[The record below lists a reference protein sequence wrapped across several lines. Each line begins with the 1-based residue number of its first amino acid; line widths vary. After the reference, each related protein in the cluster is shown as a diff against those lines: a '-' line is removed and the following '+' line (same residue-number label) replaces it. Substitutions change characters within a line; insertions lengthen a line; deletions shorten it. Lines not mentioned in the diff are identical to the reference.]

1 MRCPRAVAK
10 PCVECL
16 AAVIVVAAA
25 LGFRCRRLSCCRGRE
40 AAAARDA
47 GDAGAGDEAVARLA
61 AFLDLPASPRTHPAS
76 SKLAAP
82 SLLDTPKAALRRQL
96 KKRRREDTSHWDEV
110 VSFDGRRR
118 AARPA
123 ETPEDAAARLTVEAV
138 ELKRAGKYAAAL
150 AKLYEAKREAKPDG
164 PVVEAKAPEACDV
177 WSFQEKAVAPPPARA
192 VESSASESD
201 DDGADAPS
209 SLARPAAAARGDD
222 DDDDVAPTYRSP
234 SSAQRRVDRAPE
246 PTSDDD
252 EDAVARLKAEAVELK
267 RAGKY
272 AAALAKLYEAK
283 DDELATRDDGPTVE
297 EKAPDDAWSYQEKP
311 APPPA
316 AAVESSDSDGDGDD
330 DGVDTPVSLA
340 RPAAAARAPP
350 SDDDESDGE
359 SEARSAPS
367 DDDDHLE
374 ASLSVF
380 GLAPGAAP
388 RHDDRE
394 AIDTPRSLERPPA
407 HFPAP
412 TPPRPPAPTTPRSG
426 GRPRVS
432 TVLSD
437 AEDPDEGHDVVDCP
451 LILSRPHAGEDH
463 EPIDHDLDLDFHED
477 QATRG
482 LLGANLAASFAEVV
496 G

>member
-96 KKRRREDTSHWDEV
+96 KKRRREDTSRWDEV
-110 VSFDGRRR
+110 VSFDGGRR

-123 ETPEDAAARLTVEAV
+123 ETPEDAAARLIVEAV

-150 AKLYEAKREAKPDG
+150 ARLYEAKREAEPDG
-164 PVVEAKAPEACDV
+164 PVVEEKAPEACDV
-177 WSFQEKAVAPPPARA
+177 WSFQEKAVAPPPTRA
-192 VESSASESD
+192 AESSASESD

-222 DDDDVAPTYRSP
+222 DDDDESDGDDDVAPTYRSP

-246 PTSDDD
+246 PTSEDD
-252 EDAVARLKAEAVELK
+252 EDAVARLKTEAVELK

-272 AAALAKLYEAK
+272 AAALAKHYEAK
-283 DDELATRDDGPTVE
+283 GDELAKRDDGPTVE
-297 EKAPDDAWSYQEKP
+297 EKAPDDAWSYQETP

-316 AAVESSDSDGDGDD
+316 AAVESSESDGDGDD

-359 SEARSAPS
+359 SEARAAPS
-367 DDDDHLE
+367 DDDDDLE

-407 HFPAP
+407 WA
-412 TPPRPPAPTTPRSG
+412 TPRSG

>member
-25 LGFRCRRLSCCRGRE
+25 LGFRRLSCCRGRE

-82 SLLDTPKAALRRQL
+82 SLLDTPKSALRRQL

-110 VSFDGRRR
+110 VSFDGGRR

-150 AKLYEAKREAKPDG
+150 AKLYEAKREAEPDG
-164 PVVEAKAPEACDV
+164 PVVEEKAPEACDV
-177 WSFQEKAVAPPPARA
+177 WSFQEKAKPRA
-192 VESSASESD
+192 A
-201 DDGADAPS
+201 
-209 SLARPAAAARGDD
+209 
-222 DDDDVAPTYRSP
+222 
-234 SSAQRRVDRAPE
+234 
-246 PTSDDD
+246 
-252 EDAVARLKAEAVELK
+252 
-267 RAGKY
+267 
-272 AAALAKLYEAK
+272 
-283 DDELATRDDGPTVE
+283 
-297 EKAPDDAWSYQEKP
+297 
-311 APPPA
+311 
-316 AAVESSDSDGDGDD
+316 
-330 DGVDTPVSLA
+330 
-340 RPAAAARAPP
+340 
-350 SDDDESDGE
+350 
-359 SEARSAPS
+359 
-367 DDDDHLE
+367 
-374 ASLSVF
+374 
-380 GLAPGAAP
+380 
-388 RHDDRE
+388 
-394 AIDTPRSLERPPA
+394 
-407 HFPAP
+407 
-412 TPPRPPAPTTPRSG
+412 PAPTTPRSG

-496 G
+496 GRAGEEGARVQQHADEEAVQAMMDDFAEFDDFEFEQQQEEERTFLQITNNGKKTKDKFTAADKRRVGSTLKAYAELALKDPTKEFPDETKNLDFDTLKGIASSCYHLAPLAGADKAKFADVGYQCSCPQFWHYGKCKHSLGMAIHKGKINIPPRWNITNITEERRRGRPRNANGGGALTGR

>member
-82 SLLDTPKAALRRQL
+82 SLLDTPKSALRRRL
-96 KKRRREDTSHWDEV
+96 KKRRREDTSRWDEV
-110 VSFDGRRR
+110 VSFDGGRR

-150 AKLYEAKREAKPDG
+150 ARLYEAKREAEPDG

-192 VESSASESD
+192 AESSASESD

-222 DDDDVAPTYRSP
+222 DDDADVAPTYRSP
-234 SSAQRRVDRAPE
+234 TSAQRRVDRAPE
-246 PTSDDD
+246 PASEDD

-283 DDELATRDDGPTVE
+283 HDELATRDDGPTVE

-330 DGVDTPVSLA
+330 DGDDDGVDTPVSLA

-350 SDDDESDGE
+350 SDDDESNGE
-359 SEARSAPS
+359 SEARAAPS

-407 HFPAP
+407 WA
-412 TPPRPPAPTTPRSG
+412 TPRSG